1 MSKIADKLPEVTD
14 EQFETINKENKEIII
29 EFLRESVHL
38 SPYTIK
44 QYTSALR
51 QYFWWIKENAK
62 DKPFYEIK
70 SRDYLQF
77 QNMLVRRGLSSSA
90 IKFKRSAISSLNNYI
105 ELYYQD
111 EYEKFRNYINKSIA
125 TPPPAFVHSKE
136 PLTLEEYDNLCLEL
150 EKRELWQQL
159 AYLKF
164 SFSTG
169 ARRNEVKQLLTEVV
183 NYQPK
188 IINSNDKEIKL
199 YLTHDIR
206 CKGRG
211 KTGKIRKLQFDED
224 AINAIKKWLE
234 IRGEDDCPYV
244 FVAKHDGIY
253 EQINEYTFNVWCEK
267 IFEPIVGRRV
277 HPHLFRETRATT
289 LVVEQGKDIR
299 AAQKLLGH
307 ESQETT
313 SIYVIRNDENDAD
326 EAFI

>member
-1 MSKIADKLPEVTD
+1 M
-14 EQFETINKENKEIII
+14 
-29 EFLRESVHL
+29 
-38 SPYTIK
+38 
-44 QYTSALR
+44 
-51 QYFWWIKENAK
+51 
-62 DKPFYEIK
+62 
-70 SRDYLQF
+70 
-77 QNMLVRRGLSSSA
+77 
-90 IKFKRSAISSLNNYI
+90 
-105 ELYYQD
+105 
-111 EYEKFRNYINKSIA
+111 
-125 TPPPAFVHSKE
+125 
-136 PLTLEEYDNLCLEL
+136 TLEEYDNLCLEL